1 MKILI
6 VDDHAYNRELLNF
19 ILEDEGHECIDAEN
33 GELAIDAYSQDTDI
47 QLILM
52 DVNMPV
58 MDGIEAT
65 KVIKAKAAQSKDFV
79 TVIFVTALDNAD
91 VLVQCLDAGGD
102 DFVPKPIN
110 ESILLS
116 KLKAHSRNQAMYDSL
131 KAAKDDLEYHQRLMD
146 REHRI
151 VEHIFANDVGLSE
164 TSCENVYSYTSPA
177 SLFNGDLLL
186 TAPSPAGGVYV
197 LVGDFTGHGLSAAV
211 GSLPVSSIFYDSAA
225 KQESVSHI
233 VQLMNTRL
241 RRLLPDGMFFCAALL
256 YLEPLGGRLHVWAGG
271 MNDMLCCCPDDDK
284 LIKIVSQHM
293 PLGIMEEDEFDRCLE
308 LYEFPLNAKLYI
320 YTDGINEA
328 KDIHGNELGL
338 ERVEEIAR
346 QSSQVI
352 DDLVAEVRQFTQG
365 CEQADDVSV
374 LALTLAPVKHVESK
388 TGLHV
393 DVGADYRN
401 AKSFSWEL
409 DMRLEPEDLRTSD
422 IVLQVGKF
430 LGTIQG
436 IELHQDKIFT
446 IISELYSNAL
456 EHGVLQL
463 HSKLKS
469 SPDGFD
475 EYYRLR
481 AQRLSDLKH
490 DAFVKVKMAYIRSEQ
505 SAQPVAEP
513 IPNKLLIVISDS
525 GNGFDYTSIDSL
537 GGTRQ
542 GGQESGQAGQ
552 DNNKSHG
559 HGLSLLKTFC
569 ESLTYS
575 EGGRTVTAVYP
586 FH

>member
-6 VDDHAYNRELLNF
+6 ADDHSYNRELLNF

-33 GELAIDAYSQDTDI
+33 GKLAIDVYSRDPDI

-65 KVIKAKAAQSKDFV
+65 KIIKAKAAQSKTFV

-110 ESILLS
+110 ENILLS

-164 TSCENVYSYTSPA
+164 TSCENVESYTSPA

-225 KQESVSHI
+225 KQESVSYI
-233 VQLMNTRL
+233 VRLMNTRL

-256 YLEPLGGRLHVWAGG
+256 YLEPLGERLQVWAGG
-271 MNDMLCCCPDDDK
+271 MNDMLCRCPDADQ
-284 LIKIVSQHM
+284 LMRIVSQHM
-293 PLGIMEEDEFDRCLE
+293 PLGIMEDDEFDHSLE
-308 LYEFPLNAKLYI
+308 LYELPVHSKLYI

-338 ERVEEIAR
+338 ARVEETVL
-346 QSSQVI
+346 QSTCVI
-352 DDLVAEVRQFTQG
+352 DDLVTQVRQFTQG

-374 LALTLAPVKHVESK
+374 LALTLAPVKHIENK
-388 TGLHV
+388 TGAYI

-401 AKSFSWEL
+401 AQSFAWEL
-409 DMRLEPEDLRTSD
+409 DMRLAPEDLRSSD
-422 IVLQVGKF
+422 IVLQIGKF

-463 HSKLKS
+463 SSKLKS

-481 AQRLSDLKH
+481 AQRLSRLKC

-505 SAQPVAEP
+505 SAKMIAESSV
-513 IPNKLLIVISDS
+513 NKLLIVISDS
-525 GNGFDYTSIDSL
+525 GNGFDYASLEGFSSL
-537 GGTRQ
+537 GQ
-542 GGQESGQAGQ
+542 GEESCQ
-552 DNNKSHG
+552 DNDKSHG
-559 HGLSLLKTFC
+559 RGLSLLKTFC

-575 EGGRTVTAVYP
+575 DGGRTATAVYP
-586 FH
+586 FY